1 MNEKGRDHFN
11 TTQERNLI
19 VTPQNHSSQGLL
31 DTHFSSTNDCGSV
44 RLNVVSTGS
53 TTGLM
58 TSNQLEKERERE
70 ARESFLLNCL
80 TLQAIRTELIY
91 HAE

>member
-11 TTQERNLI
+11 TIQERNLI
-19 VTPQNHSSQGLL
+19 VTSQNHNSQGLL
-31 DTHFSSTNDCGSV
+31 DTHFSSTNDRGSV

-58 TSNQLEKERERE
+58 ASNQLERERE
-70 ARESFLLNCL
+70 ARKAFLLNCL